1 MSPFLN
7 QRVVFLSGIR
17 ALESGASR
25 ARALA
30 TIGVI
35 ALGGLLQ
42 GCDGGTDLSPVGEV
56 RGIVTIEG
64 RGFAGAEVEL
74 SGPAREVTVTDD
86 GGRYAF
92 TDVPAGAY
100 VVTVRGTPADASFSS
115 TSRTAVISREVGS
128 RLVTVDFVGSFI
140 RTAAVQGRVL
150 SGERGIA
157 AVTVRAEGPDTLTT
171 ATDASGRYSFTGL
184 RAGSYVLRISGFPAT
199 VTFPSEQGLVQ
210 VSAGSTVEFDF
221 EGDPELTATAVI
233 TTLSRRLPSGDR
245 ETVDPGNLRGRIEVD
260 VLVDRGQ
267 ETPERVD
274 LYLGATLVGQQQF
287 NPDSGAGQLDGSAG
301 IPGPPASTPF
311 TLTFGI
317 DTDEFN
323 PETGVVRFQNGQ
335 RLLQVRLSTR
345 EGGEA
350 VWTSSIQ
357 VTLQNVDTFVGTLEP
372 QRGPVAGADGL
383 EWVGGNIGVRVIPVV
398 FAPGRTV
405 TSLSVE
411 LRRTGGALL
420 REREVAGESPI
431 LVVFPGT
438 GSPSGA
444 NVAGYQTPLG
454 AVDELRVRSARY
466 ADGSGVGG
474 LPVRIV
480 DNLRID
486 NVPPPGGTFV
496 LLTQGAEN
504 DCCLGNWIG
513 AAYAFAAGF
522 SGETD
527 AGVGGVSATYH
538 AGPAQLTDAELAATP
553 PVSTGAALA
562 ESPTNGAYRAVA
574 VYRDALDNRRVIP
587 LGPSDGNPLTN
598 ERGGVFGVDRTPPDV
613 RFGSTSVPDRAVNP
627 SSGSGW
633 VVRAEDRESG
643 FSSLPARTTLRFIA
657 PGIDG
662 VAACPF
668 PGTGICQPAP
678 DPLVRAVPETGQ
690 GYFLY
695 RTRVLDRAGNRSSEL
710 QSWVLRDTSVP
721 QIEGI
726 ERPPAPEAGSTILL
740 RAPVSD
746 NVDLHRAVFGLRF
759 ASRGDLAGFVLPFSR
774 PDTLGTPFDGS
785 PVGAVTARAEVTT
798 VSAVEIAG
806 GGPGDALPSGVLHPL
821 EGVSVRVTDA
831 AGNAAMLARD
841 MVANVESDPA
851 SFSVAARGEEGGVRR
866 WQASAQGSA
875 VCALRPQLPEG
886 GSCASA
892 PLHLT
897 LDATVRGRGELFG
910 RPFERVHFYAVVAGD
925 FRWLGSSTSGAI
937 VEDGPGPEGR
947 AWGWS
952 LEWIP
957 EVDFPA
963 GSHAIAVVGVDE
975 SGTALR
981 TPLLDGVTVVG
992 ASGGG

>member
-1 MSPFLN
+1 M
-7 QRVVFLSGIR
+7 V
-17 ALESGASR
+17 
-25 ARALA
+25 
-30 TIGVI
+30 GVI
-35 ALGGLLQ
+35 GLSGLLQ
-42 GCDGGTDLSPVGEV
+42 GCDGGTDLSPIGEV
-56 RGIVTIEG
+56 RGIVMIEG

-74 SGPAREVTVTDD
+74 SGPAREVAVTDD

-92 TDVPAGAY
+92 TEVPAGAY
-100 VVTVRGTPADASFSS
+100 VVTVRGVPADASFSS
-115 TSRTAVISREVGS
+115 TSRTAVISREAGN

-150 SGERGIA
+150 SGERGVA

-171 ATDASGRYSFTGL
+171 ATDADGRYVFSGL

-233 TTLSRRLPSGDR
+233 TSISRRLPSGDR
-245 ETVDPGNLRGRIEVD
+245 ETVDPGNLSGRIEVD

-267 ETPERVD
+267 ETPERVE
-274 LYLGATLVGQQQF
+274 LYLGSTQVGEQEF
-287 NPDSGAGQLDGSAG
+287 NPAPDVAGVVGSAG
-301 IPGPPASTPF
+301 VPGPPAATPF

-317 DTDEFN
+317 DTHEFD
-323 PETGVVRFQNGQ
+323 PATGVVRFQNGP

-345 EGGEA
+345 EGGAA

-357 VTLQNVDTFVGTLEP
+357 VTLQNVDTFVATLEP

-383 EWVGGNIGVRVIPVV
+383 EWVGGNLGVRVIPVV

-454 AVDELRVRSARY
+454 AVDELRVRSAKY
-466 ADGSGVGG
+466 ADGSAVGG
-474 LPVRIV
+474 LPVKII

-486 NVPPPGGTFV
+486 NVAPPGGTFV
-496 LLTQGAEN
+496 LVTQGAQH
-504 DCCLGNWIG
+504 DCCLGNWVG
-513 AAYAFAAGF
+513 ASYAFAAGF
-522 SGETD
+522 TGESD
-527 AGVGGVSATYH
+527 AGVGGVSATFH
-538 AGPAQLTDAELAATP
+538 AGPAHLTDAELAATS
-553 PVSTGAALA
+553 PVSTGANLA
-562 ESPTNGAYRAVA
+562 ETSTNGAYRAVA

-587 LGPSDGNPLTN
+587 LAPSDGNPLTN
-598 ERGGVFGVDRTPPDV
+598 DQGGVFGVDRTAPEV
-613 RFGSTSVPDRAVNP
+613 RFGSTSVPNRAVNP
-627 SSGSGW
+627 PSGSGW

-643 FSSLPARTTLRFIA
+643 FSSLPARSTLRFIA
-657 PGIDG
+657 PGVDG
-662 VAACPF
+662 AAACPF
-668 PGTGICQPAP
+668 PGTAICQPAP
-678 DPLVRAVPETGQ
+678 DALVRAVPSTGQ
-690 GYFLY
+690 GYSLY
-695 RTRVLDRAGNRSSEL
+695 RTRVLDRAGNRSPEL
-710 QSWVLRDTSVP
+710 LSWVLRDTSDP
-721 QIEGI
+721 EIDGI
-726 ERPPAPEAGSTILL
+726 ERPSQPEAGSTILL

-746 NVDLHRAVFGLRF
+746 NVDLHRAVFRLQF
-759 ASRGDLAGFVLPFSR
+759 ASREGVAGFALPFSR
-774 PDTLGTPFDGS
+774 PDTLGIPFDGS
-785 PVGAVTARAEVTT
+785 PVSAVTARAEVTT

-821 EGVSVRVTDA
+821 EGVMVRVSDA
-831 AGNAAMLARD
+831 AGNTATVARD
-841 MVANVESDPA
+841 MAVTVESEPV

-866 WQASAQGSA
+866 WQASARGSA
-875 VCALRPQLPEG
+875 VCALRSQLPEG

-892 PLHLT
+892 PPELT
-897 LDATVRGRGELFG
+897 LEATARGRGELFG
-910 RPFERVHFYAVVAGD
+910 RPFERVHFYVVIAGE
-925 FRWLGSSTSGAI
+925 FRWLGSSTSGAV

-952 LEWIP
+952 LEWTP
-957 EVDFPA
+957 EVDLPA
-963 GSHAIAVVGVDE
+963 GPHAIAVVGVDE
-975 SGTALR
+975 TGTALR